1 MNSAPKST
9 GKKNQLPSPT
19 LLNRHSNE
27 IKKED
32 RAYIRELSRNLEKTL
47 ESFGI
52 DGYVPRITV
61 GPCVTRFEIS
71 LAPGVRVDK
80 VIKHQKDIAVAMKT
94 EIIRIQAPIPGKDA
108 VGVEI
113 PNRVTNTVYLRSLL
127 ESKAWNNSKAAIP
140 LVLGCD
146 IDGKAV
152 ILDLAK
158 APHLLIAA
166 SSQSEKYNCLNS
178 IIMSLLFRFSPD
190 DLKLIMI
197 DPMVVDFE
205 MYRPL
210 PHLMTPII
218 NDPEKARLALDWGVS
233 EMERRYKV
241 LKKVKAKNLA
251 TFNSR
256 QPEPQPVTDDDGNVI
271 PPKLPIVVIIMNELS
286 DAVKGIRKVD
296 VETDICRIAQKGR
309 AVGIHLVIATQ
320 FPQKQVVTGLIKANI
335 PTKIAFHLSD
345 IKDSRVILD
354 SAGAEKL
361 LGNGDMLF
369 NPPEGT
375 SLERIQGAFIS
386 GPEIAKVIDEI
397 AAQCP

>member
-1 MNSAPKST
+1 MNNPQNI
-9 GKKNQLPSPT
+9 GKKYQLPSPT
-19 LLNRHSNE
+19 LLDRHNE
-27 IKKED
+27 AIKTED
-32 RAYIRELSRNLEKTL
+32 RAYIRELSSNLEKTL
-47 ESFGI
+47 ENFGI

-61 GPCVTRFEIS
+61 GPRVTRFEIS

-94 EIIRIQAPIPGKDA
+94 ENIRLQAPIPGKDA
-108 VGVEI
+108 VGVEV
-113 PNRVTNTVYLRSLL
+113 PNQVSNSVYLRSLL

-146 IDGKAV
+146 IDGKAA

-158 APHLLIAA
+158 APHLLVAA
-166 SSQSEKYNCLNS
+166 SSQSEKYNCLNT

-190 DLKLIMI
+190 DLKLLMI
-197 DPMVVDFE
+197 DPQVVDFE

-210 PHLMTPII
+210 PHLATPII
-218 NDPEKARLALDWGVS
+218 NNPEKALLSLDWGVS

-241 LKKVKAKNLA
+241 LKKVKAKNLV

-286 DAVKGIRKVD
+286 DAMKGIRKVD
-296 VETDICRIAQKGR
+296 METDICRIAQKGR
-309 AVGIHLVIATQ
+309 AVGIHLIIATQ
-320 FPQKQVVTGLIKANI
+320 FPKKQVVTGLIKANI

-369 NPPEGT
+369 IPPG
-375 SLERIQGAFIS
+375 SVNLKRIQGAFIS
-386 GPEIAKVIDEI
+386 DPEIAKVIDEI